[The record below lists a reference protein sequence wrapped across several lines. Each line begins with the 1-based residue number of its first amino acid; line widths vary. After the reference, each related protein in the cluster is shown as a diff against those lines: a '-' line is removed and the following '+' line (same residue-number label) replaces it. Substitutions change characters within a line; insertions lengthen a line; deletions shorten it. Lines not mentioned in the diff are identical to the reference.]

1 MKLFG
6 VIAENPHFE
15 WFDNPYI
22 HAPFT
27 IAFAGWL
34 LWALIQW
41 GWHRD
46 EYRKR
51 KESWWGEYKDEA
63 VVSFIAMLMFLIWD
77 TQMLYALDL
86 AVDYFSGR
94 DIVVPK
100 EIAPE
105 MYVAIAPVSE
115 RLYTFGGWIN
125 QKFKKKKNG
134 EDS

>member
-1 MKLFG
+1 MILM
-6 VIAENPHFE
+6 ANPAHFD
-15 WFDNPYI
+15 WLDNPYI

-34 LWALIQW
+34 LWGLIQW

-46 EYRKR
+46 EYKN
-51 KESWWGEYKDEA
+51 KEESFWDDYKDEA

-86 AVDYFSGR
+86 AIDYISGR
-94 DIVVPK
+94 DVKVPL
-100 EIAPE
+100 ELGPE
-105 MYVAIAPVSE
+105 TYVAIAPVSE

-125 QKFKKKKNG
+125 KKFKQKKNG
-134 EDS
+134 TIQ